1 MQIGGDYVKCYDFE
15 YDGLTLSDIGFV
27 VCKFG
32 SDGLQTV
39 TNGSQIT
46 FNTVSTLNGSKEE
59 LLSTEYDDCLEATF
73 QICKNPCVYND
84 LEISIEELRRLM
96 SWLNRKEF
104 HKFKLLDIGYLNL
117 YFEASFNINK
127 IEQDGRI
134 YGLELELKTNRP
146 YALHEP
152 KTFIIKNLESYGHKS
167 ITDISDEE
175 GFIYPHMEIEVNQNG
190 TLSIANALESDRI
203 MIIKNCVAG
212 EIITLDYPVIKSSV
226 ASRKVQNDFN
236 WVFFRIANTFR
247 TGKND
252 LTISLPC
259 TIKIVYSP
267 IIKLAI

>member
-1 MQIGGDYVKCYDFE
+1 MKCYDFE
-15 YDGLTLSDIGFV
+15 YDGLNLSNMGFV

-59 LLSTEYDDCLEATF
+59 LLSSEYNDCLEATF
-73 QICKNPCVYND
+73 QICKNPCVYSD
-84 LEISIEELRRLM
+84 LEITIEELRHIM

-104 HKFKLLDIGYLNL
+104 HKLKLLEVGYFDL
-117 YFEASFNINK
+117 YFEASFNIDK
-127 IEQDGRI
+127 VEQDGKI
-134 YGLELELKTNRP
+134 YGLELNVKTNRP
-146 YALHEP
+146 FALHEP
-152 KTFIIKNLESYGHKS
+152 KTFIIKNLESYGTKS

-175 GFIYPHMEIEVNQNG
+175 GFIYPHMEIEINQSG
-190 TLSIANALESDRI
+190 TLSITNDLENRT
-203 MIIKNCVAG
+203 MVIKNCVAG
-212 EIITLDYPVIKSSV
+212 EIITLDYPVIESSV
-226 ASRKVQNDFN
+226 NSHKIQNDFN
-236 WVFFRIANTFR
+236 WTFFRIANTFK

-267 IIKLAI
+267 IIKLAM